1 MEKLLWLWRNRI
13 RLSEEN
19 IRAHEVPPE
28 IFKLELNYV
37 KLTAVNDSC
46 CFKSHTVN
54 ISQLKFGVES

>member
-1 MEKLLWLWRNRI
+1 VAGGGARREGGGG
-13 RLSEEN
+13 SGPP
-19 IRAHEVPPE
+19 PPE

-54 ISQLKFGVES
+54 VSQLKFGVES